1 MSGLTGGMPTRNEH
15 QLLTVKEAAYKLR
28 ISETTMYR
36 RLQAG
41 DENLHGVKVG
51 RQWRIPS
58 QSISAIFSAAGF

>member
-1 MSGLTGGMPTRNEH
+1 MTCRSARRPTH
-15 QLLTVKEAAYKLR
+15 QLLTVKEAADQLR

-41 DENLHGVKVG
+41 DAQLNAVKVG
-51 RQWRIPS
+51 SQWRIPS